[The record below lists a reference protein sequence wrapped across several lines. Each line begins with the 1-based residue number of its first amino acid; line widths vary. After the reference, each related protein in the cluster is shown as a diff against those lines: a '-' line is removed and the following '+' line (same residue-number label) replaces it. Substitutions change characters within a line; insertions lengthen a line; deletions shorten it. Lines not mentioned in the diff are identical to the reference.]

1 VKIIP
6 LVMVCAAMSACA
18 FNPQQAKIAPALKVA
33 TTTEGKG
40 VSVALRVLDERDSKS
55 IGNRGSAYGK
65 AAKITTAEDVAAIV
79 HSQIHEGL
87 TNKGFNVVPFDA
99 GAPVTLS
106 VEIRALSYD
115 TSVGF
120 WTGGVEVKSAL
131 KASAKRGTLEYDK
144 LYRSD
149 EEKRVA
155 VVPTAAKNEEWINA
169 ALTDVLNQMFND
181 LGLMRH
187 LAGGESVAGT

>member
-1 VKIIP
+1 
-6 LVMVCAAMSACA
+6 MACAALSACA
-18 FNPQQAKIAPALKVA
+18 FAPQQAKIAPTVQVA
-33 TTTEGKG
+33 ATTEGKG
-40 VSVALRVLDERDSKS
+40 VSVALRVVDERDSKS

-65 AAKITTAEDVAAIV
+65 AAKITSTDDVSAIV
-79 HSQIHEGL
+79 HNQIRDGL
-87 TNKGFNVVPFDA
+87 INKGFNVVPFDA
-99 GAPVTLS
+99 SAPVTLS

-120 WTGGVEVKSAL
+120 WTGGVEIKSAL
-131 KASAKRGTLEYDK
+131 KAIGKRGTSEYEK

-169 ALTDVLNQMFND
+169 SLTDVLTQLFND
-181 LGLMRH
+181 TGLMRH
-187 LAGGESVAGT
+187 LTGNTGT